1 MLDNDVNCIEY
12 ENERERCLSDDNVM
26 FCPKDEF
33 GITYGQQ
40 IQKLCKEC
48 ETLFLQPLSEY
59 ARCKAV
65 AAADKN
71 WQNRHLKCVQDNI
84 QADRTVTCPIVQ
96 GDLVYYEN
104 WNTYTTT

>member
-40 IQKLCKEC
+40 IQKLCKEMRDFI
-48 ETLFLQPLSEY
+48 L
-59 ARCKAV
+59 AV
-65 AAADKN
+65 LIRIRAGV
-71 WQNRHLKCVQDNI
+71 R
-84 QADRTVTCPIVQ
+84 
-96 GDLVYYEN
+96 
-104 WNTYTTT
+104 